1 MARIFSTTLYG
12 NTPGREFAFNQETNF
27 GISLF
32 AMVWGSIW
40 TKIHGKPGTLGFR
53 KLKIHGT
60 VFESVKETMS
70 YVRAC

>member
-1 MARIFSTTLYG
+1 MAIRLGENLPSTM
-12 NTPGREFAFNQETNF
+12 ETNF

>member
-1 MARIFSTTLYG
+1 M
-12 NTPGREFAFNQETNF
+12 ETNF